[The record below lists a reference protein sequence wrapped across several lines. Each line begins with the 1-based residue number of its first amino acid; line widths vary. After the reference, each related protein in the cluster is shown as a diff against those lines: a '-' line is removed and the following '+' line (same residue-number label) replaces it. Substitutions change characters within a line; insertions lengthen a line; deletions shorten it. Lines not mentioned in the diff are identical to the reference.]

1 MLQIG
6 DLQSENTTLKDTVTS
21 KDREIEEI
29 YSSLASSEAT
39 VESKELNKRL
49 AELANENMM
58 LKDEINNYRDI
69 VSEYVT
75 LLSYDLCLQNSKH
88 ISW

>member
-1 MLQIG
+1 MWIKTKFLQIG

-75 LLSYDLCLQNSKH
+75 SFLC
-88 ISW
+88 

>member
-1 MLQIG
+1 MKMWIKTKYLQIG

-69 VSEYVT
+69 VSE
-75 LLSYDLCLQNSKH
+75 
-88 ISW
+88 

>member
-1 MLQIG
+1 M
-6 DLQSENTTLKDTVTS
+6 KDTVTN
-21 KDREIEEI
+21 KEREIEEI

-69 VSEYVT
+69 VSEYVESGMF
-75 LLSYDLCLQNSKH
+75 LIRS
-88 ISW
+88 

>member
-1 MLQIG
+1 M
-6 DLQSENTTLKDTVTS
+6 KDTVTN
-21 KDREIEEI
+21 KEREIEEI

-69 VSEYVT
+69 VSEYVASGMFFNSFIKS
-75 LLSYDLCLQNSKH
+75 LGFVESLQLFALFCKS
-88 ISW
+88 S

>member
-6 DLQSENTTLKDTVTS
+6 DLQSENTTLKDTVTN

-69 VSEYVT
+69 VSE
-75 LLSYDLCLQNSKH
+75 
-88 ISW
+88 

>member
-1 MLQIG
+1 M
-6 DLQSENTTLKDTVTS
+6 QSENTTLKDTVTN
-21 KDREIEEI
+21 KEREIEEI

-69 VSEYVT
+69 VSEYVESGMF
-75 LLSYDLCLQNSKH
+75 LIRS
-88 ISW
+88 